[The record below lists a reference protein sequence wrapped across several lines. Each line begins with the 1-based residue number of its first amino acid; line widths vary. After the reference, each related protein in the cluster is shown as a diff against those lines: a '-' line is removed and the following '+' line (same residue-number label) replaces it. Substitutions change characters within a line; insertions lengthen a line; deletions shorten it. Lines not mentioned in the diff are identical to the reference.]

1 MKILVVYATAGAGHR
16 KAAEAIYH
24 GLKMSSVHCDVTLV
38 DSLDYTNP
46 FFKKAYGGVYTF
58 LITWTPA
65 LWGFFFAL
73 LDIPFLRPAVSALRR
88 VYNFINAYQFEAY
101 LQKEHFD
108 YIIST
113 HFLGNEVAGALK
125 KAGKIRPVIIGVVT
139 DFDVHSIWL
148 SEGIDCYAVAS
159 PWTKEKIISM
169 GIPKEKVA
177 VTGIPTH
184 ENFSKSKSVA
194 QLRTKMNMKL
204 DRFTVLIATGSFG
217 IGPIEEIIQK
227 IKDFQVVVICGH
239 NKNLYQRL
247 KGLASE
253 TIKIFGLVDNM
264 HEMMALSDV
273 MITKPGGLSIS
284 EALVSGLPMIFFNAI
299 PGQETNNVKVLSYYG
314 VGISGCGISRMAEEL
329 KRLESSPDEYAQL
342 KEKIK
347 ALAHPNA
354 VKDIMSLCH
363 LNY

>member
-24 GLKMSSVHCDVTLV
+24 GFKAFRGGDHVVLV

-46 FFKKAYGGVYTF
+46 FFKKAYSGVYTF

-73 LDIPFLRPAVSALRR
+73 LDIPFLRPAVRFVRR
-88 VYNFINAYQFEAY
+88 IYNFINAYRFHVY

-113 HFLGNEVAGALK
+113 HFLGNEVSAALK
-125 KAGKIRPVIIGVVT
+125 RSGKIRPIIIGVIT

-148 SEGIDCYAVAS
+148 AEGIDRYTVAS
-159 PWTKEKIISM
+159 DWTKQKIVSL
-169 GIPKEKVA
+169 GVREEKVE

-184 ENFSKSKSVA
+184 EKFSQAKNVA
-194 QLRTKMNMKL
+194 QLRTKMNMQE

-217 IGPIEEIIQK
+217 IGPIEAILQE

-239 NKNLYQRL
+239 NKNLYARL
-247 KGLASE
+247 KSFGSD
-253 TIKIFGLVDNM
+253 TVKIFGLVDNM
-264 HEMMALSDV
+264 DEMMALSDV
-273 MITKPGGLSIS
+273 MVTKPGGLSIS

-299 PGQETNNVKVLSYYG
+299 PGQETNNVRVLASYG
-314 VGISGCGISRMAEEL
+314 VGISGCNVAQIALEL
-329 KRLESSPDEYAQL
+329 RRLQSSAQEFLQL
-342 KEKIK
+342 KEKIR
-347 ALAHPNA
+347 ALARPNA
-354 VKDIMSLCH
+354 VKDI
-363 LNY
+363 LNLII